1 MGIEK
6 YVEPSSEDIRYL
18 KQAQECEE
26 ELSKLYKDERHADIF
41 LYGGLV
47 LFVLGFFG
55 RTDLFLT
62 MGGIGLCG
70 LLLGGG
76 FKYSYSKGEGKF
88 KKIDL
93 AERRGNYLNK
103 VKCQWHIKGDKY
115 YVYLEDGKKIE
126 VDEY

>member
-6 YVEPSSEDIRYL
+6 YVEPSSDDIGYL
-18 KQAQECEE
+18 KQTQECEK
-26 ELSKLYKDERHADIF
+26 ELSILYKDQKHADIGF
-41 LYGGLV
+41 FSGLV
-47 LFVLGFFG
+47 LFVLGMIG
-55 RTDLFLT
+55 RTDLFLA